1 MKQAPA
7 EPVSLACAVLTVSDT
22 RGPGDDT
29 SGNLLAQSL
38 AQAGH
43 QCVRRDIVKDD
54 LYQIRRIISDWIADP
69 AVQVILT
76 SGGTGFSHKDTVPE
90 AIGPLLDRQIP
101 GFGELFRQ
109 LSYEEIGSSALQS
122 RALAAT
128 PTRRCCSACP
138 APTTPAKPPGRASSA
153 NSSTA
158 AIAPAISPRTS
169 RIAKTTDPMLDFD
182 HAQTLLA
189 NAAGPLDRVEDVALA
204 DLAGRV
210 LARDL
215 TATVDIPRRQQRDGW
230 LRAARGRLERR
241 RAPAGAAALLRRRH
255 ARAARPGHAIRLFTG
270 SLIPEGADV
279 VVMQEDAEEADGH
292 VRISRPPALGQHI
305 RLRGEDTLAGAP
317 LLAAGTVLEAAHVAL
332 LASQGMATAP
342 ARARL
347 RVGILTTGDEL
358 VPPGAAREQIYNSNG
373 PMLAALA
380 RGMGASRSTCC
391 MRATPRPTCWPHSRR
406 CWPIATWC

>member
-122 RALAAT
+122 RALAGYANQT
-128 PTRRCCSACP
+128 LLFCLPGSNNACETAWTRIIREQLDS
-138 APTTPAKPPGRASSA
+138 GHR
-153 NSSTA
+153 
-158 AIAPAISPRTS
+158 PAISPRTS

-215 TATVDIPRRQQRDGW
+215 TATVDIPPPTT
-230 LRAARGRLERR
+230 ARWMATRC
-241 RAPAGAAALLRRRH
+241 
-255 ARAARPGHAIRLFTG
+255 ARPTG
-270 SLIPEGADV
+270 
-279 VVMQEDAEEADGH
+279 
-292 VRISRPPALGQHI
+292 
-305 RLRGEDTLAGAP
+305 
-317 LLAAGTVLEAAHVAL
+317 
-332 LASQGMATAP
+332 
-342 ARARL
+342 
-347 RVGILTTGDEL
+347 
-358 VPPGAAREQIYNSNG
+358 
-373 PMLAALA
+373 
-380 RGMGASRSTCC
+380 
-391 MRATPRPTCWPHSRR
+391 ATPRACRCSSAATPATRPSRSSR
-406 CWPIATWC
+406 GTPSACSPAA